1 MAYCGTIEGSIGPR
15 PNNNLLLPSFQSS
28 SSITSMMS
36 PTEFAKAHTNMA
48 LALTCKATIEVLQD
62 SGVKGLPSCEELHKL
77 IAERVFPED
86 EDYSLSPDK
95 TVRQDITAKI
105 DKVEDEPAVAV
116 EEPTEEPTEEKTK
129 KMIAKFTSKELKKNP
144 LKIAKKELNDKGD
157 EVEVEVEVAFP
168 YVSGFDY
175 SSTCQSIKVNGGL
188 FTPCMTR
195 PAKNSQFCTSCSK
208 SGHKDGIMEERSKCA
223 MLCYENKKGKR
234 EISFGTWLMKRG
246 LERADVET
254 KFEEHYGVALP
265 EEYWKTDKSKASRPV
280 KTVST
285 SSDDEASVEG
295 DKPASKKRGRPK
307 KAKKSD
313 EASNATSENGDNV
326 KPVEET
332 KSENSDKN
340 DEVKSIAKPEN
351 NEELDEELVEEP
363 VSEEENAEEET
374 PKEKS
379 VEIEKKNGSLK
390 KLDNGNFLV
399 YWEENTYVIDDD
411 DNCVWRHDSDYELV
425 TCVGEWD
432 PETKEVKLD

>member
-1 MAYCGTIEGSIGPR
+1 
-15 PNNNLLLPSFQSS
+15 
-28 SSITSMMS
+28 MS

-86 EDYSLSPDK
+86 EDYSLSPGK

-116 EEPTEEPTEEKTK
+116 EEPTEENTK

-144 LKIAKKELNDKGD
+144 LKIAKKELNDKGE

-168 YVSGFDY
+168 YVAGFDY

-208 SGHKDGIMEERSKCA
+208 GGHKDGIMEERSNCA

-295 DKPASKKRGRPK
+295 EKPASKKRGRPK

-340 DEVKSIAKPEN
+340 DEAKPIAKPEN
-351 NEELDEELVEEP
+351 NEELDEEP
-363 VSEEENAEEET
+363 VSEEENAEEENAEKETPKETPKKKSVENAEKET